1 MEKDRGSGGRAKK
14 GRKREAVEKDGG
26 SGGREIKGKKT
37 QDVVEVEKER

>member
-1 MEKDRGSGGRAKK
+1 MKKDRGSGGREIK

-26 SGGREIKGKKT
+26 SGRREIKGKKT